1 MSDFGLALLARLTL
15 CFLLGSIPF
24 AVLAMMGSGID
35 IRKVGSGNPGF
46 NNVLRVS
53 RPRAVITLIGD
64 LGKGLAAIWL
74 VARPADAPHVLW
86 LYGLAAILG
95 HCYSPWLGFDGGK
108 GIATS
113 AGIMLYLYP
122 KYVLP
127 LIGVYVLL
135 RFVGKKRNWLEA
147 GTIASL
153 TGYAVF
159 VLLLFLYED
168 RASAWFGLA
177 FFALAAW
184 RHKKNF
190 QNLAAAGRA

>member
-1 MSDFGLALLARLTL
+1 MFEVDAGLLLRLAI

-24 AVLAMMGSGID
+24 AVLAMTGSGID

-46 NNVLRVS
+46 NNVLRIS
-53 RPRAVITLIGD
+53 KPRALFTLIGD

-74 VARPADAPHVLW
+74 VTRPGDPNHVLW
-86 LYGLAAILG
+86 LYALAAILG

-122 KYVLP
+122 KYTLP
-127 LIGVYVLL
+127 LIGVYLLL
-135 RFVGKKRNWLEA
+135 RFVGKKFQWPEA
-147 GTIASL
+147 GTIASI

-159 VLLLFLYED
+159 VGLLVLRED
-168 RASAWFGLA
+168 RASAIYGAA
-177 FFALAAW
+177 FLVLVAW

-190 QNLAAAGRA
+190 QNIAAAARA